1 MQATQRDMLARM
13 RSDSAEI
20 RELLLNALSV
30 PSERR
35 QIVDMQTS
43 GQHVAEEFMAAGQQV
58 RGPSAS

>member
-1 MQATQRDMLARM
+1 MLARM